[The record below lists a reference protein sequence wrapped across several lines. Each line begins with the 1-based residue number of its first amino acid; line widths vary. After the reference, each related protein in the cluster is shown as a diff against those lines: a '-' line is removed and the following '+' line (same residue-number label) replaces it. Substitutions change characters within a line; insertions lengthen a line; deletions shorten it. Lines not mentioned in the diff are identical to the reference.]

1 MKTVK
6 MLKTVAC
13 ETASGVN
20 QVFGPKGKK
29 FCVDD
34 KTAKTL
40 ENLGAVETFNAE
52 KPETAKAKSA

>member
-34 KTAKTL
+34 KTAKNL
-40 ENLGAVETFNAE
+40 ENMGAVEIPNAE
-52 KPETAKAKSA
+52 KSETAKAKSA